1 MTAYAIAMIRET
13 HFGPE
18 IREYLQRVDAT
29 LAPFQGKYR
38 VHGGGCETMEGSW
51 SGDVVVVEFPSMA
64 LAKAWYASPAYAAIR
79 PLRMAHT
86 QGDLLLVQ
94 GVAEGHRG
102 EDLLARLGVK
112 GG

>member
-1 MTAYAIAMIRET
+1 MTAYAIALLRET
-13 HFGPE
+13 RFGPE

-29 LAPFQGKYR
+29 LAPFEGRYR
-38 VHGGGCETMEGSW
+38 VHGGGCETMEGTW

-79 PLRMAHT
+79 PLRTEHT

-102 EDLLARLGVK
+102 ADLLARLGVE